1 MNGEEVRIFDG
12 RPTAF
17 ATVVSIAT
25 HELYPVDRKQQLN
38 LLAHVVK
45 SDEDE
50 TDRDRSKTD
59 PPLNTSASRR

>member
-17 ATVVSIAT
+17 AAVVST
-25 HELYPVDRKQQLN
+25 HELYPADREQQLD
-38 LLAHVVK
+38 LLAQVAK

-50 TDRDRSKTD
+50 TDRRRTD
-59 PPLNTSASRR
+59 PSPNTSASRR